1 MKGGDL
7 LEVVAIDGPSGSG
20 KSTIAGRLAE
30 RLGWRH
36 LDTGAMYRAVT
47 LRFLER
53 NVPLE
58 DPEAVRAALADLD
71 LRLGEEAEVHLDGR
85 EVGAELRKPEV
96 EARVSAVSALPA
108 VRRAMVVL
116 QRAEASKG
124 PLVAE
129 GRDMTTVVFP
139 DARWRVYLEASV
151 EERAR
156 RRLRDFEAASREV
169 SLDEVLEEIRARD
182 FLDSTRADAPL
193 RKAEGVFVL
202 DTTGL
207 GIEDCVER
215 IAALVRGEA
224 GS

>member
-1 MKGGDL
+1 MNGDRL
-7 LEVVAIDGPSGSG
+7 LDVVAIDGPSGSG
-20 KSTIAGRLAE
+20 KSTIAKRLAE

-47 LRFLER
+47 LRFLELG
-53 NVPLE
+53 VHLE
-58 DPEAVRAALADLD
+58 DPKEVRSALESLD
-71 LRLGEEAEVHLDGR
+71 LRLGEEAEVYLEGR
-85 EVGAELRKPEV
+85 EVGSALRRPEV

-108 VRRAMVVL
+108 VRKAMVAL
-116 QRAEASKG
+116 QRAEAGKG

-139 DARWRVYLEASV
+139 DARCRIFLEASV

-156 RRLRDFEAASREV
+156 RRLRDFERASREV
-169 SLDEVLEEIRARD
+169 GFSEVLEEIRARD

-193 RKAEGVFVL
+193 RKAEGVHVL

-207 GIEDCVER
+207 SIEACVDRIER
-215 IAALVRGEA
+215 ILREGASR
-224 GS
+224 